1 MTQETMSKEDFQSLQ
16 AFAKAYGLM
25 SVPLDKVIPRW
36 QEWKK
41 QKHPS

>member
-1 MTQETMSKEDFQSLQ
+1 MAQEAMSKEDFKSLQ
-16 AFAKAYGLM
+16 AFAKACGLM